1 MWVRVVVMIL
11 VVLFMICIKL
21 SYIDFVMLNI
31 NVRVVVFGG
40 MFFWGVINFGYIVMI
55 NIKII

>member
-40 MFFWGVINFGYIVMI
+40 TFFWGVINFGYIVMI

>member
-11 VVLFMICIKL
+11 VVSFMICIKL
-21 SYIDFVMLNI
+21 LYIDFVMLNI

-40 MFFWGVINFGYIVMI
+40 TFFWGVINFGYIVMI

>member
-1 MWVRVVVMIL
+1 MRARVVVMIL

-40 MFFWGVINFGYIVMI
+40 TFFWGVINFGYIVMI

>member
-1 MWVRVVVMIL
+1 MRARVVVMIL
-11 VVLFMICIKL
+11 VVSFMICIKL

>member
-1 MWVRVVVMIL
+1 MRARVVVMIL

>member
-21 SYIDFVMLNI
+21 LYIDFVMLNI

>member
-1 MWVRVVVMIL
+1 MRARVVVMIL
-11 VVLFMICIKL
+11 VVSFMICIKL

-40 MFFWGVINFGYIVMI
+40 TFFWGVINFGYIVMI
-55 NIKII
+55 NIKVI